1 MRRMRLLVAVAVA
14 MVATM
19 ALSGAA
25 WAADPPGRGAS
36 LRGLE
41 GTAERA
47 SWSWGESQS
56 GNEVPIDQVSSNA
69 QDPSTPGVEPGG
81 GGFEP

>member
-1 MRRMRLLVAVAVA
+1 MRRILLVLTVAVA

-47 SWSWGESQS
+47 SWSWGASQS
-56 GNEVPIDQVSSNA
+56 GTEVPIDQVITNS
-69 QDPSTPGVEPGG
+69 QDPSTPGVRPGG
-81 GGFEP
+81 GGLEP